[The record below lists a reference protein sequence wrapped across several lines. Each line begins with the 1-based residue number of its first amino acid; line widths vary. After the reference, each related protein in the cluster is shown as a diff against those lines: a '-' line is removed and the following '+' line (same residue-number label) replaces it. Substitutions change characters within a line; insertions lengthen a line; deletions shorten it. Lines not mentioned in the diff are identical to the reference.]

1 MYIIEPINNRER
13 TEMDYQAHL
22 ARNEA
27 KALTFVSNISS
38 VIAAK
43 AGKGYKVIAEM
54 KDGSEIVIKKGGNLK
69 SFVNIFDFDCNGNA
83 QGADYAKFCAFN
95 NKAGVKQIGNG
106 GKWNSPIASFQITVA
121 A

>member
-1 MYIIEPINNRER
+1 
-13 TEMDYQAHL
+13 MDYQAIR

-43 AGKGYKVIAEM
+43 AGKGYKVIAQM

-69 SFVNIFDFDCNGNA
+69 SFVNVFDFDCNGNA

-95 NKAGVKQIGNG
+95 NKAGVKQLGDG
-106 GKWNSPIASFQITVA
+106 GKWNSPIASFQITVVA
-121 A
+121 

>member
-1 MYIIEPINNRER
+1 
-13 TEMDYQAHL
+13 MDYQADL

-43 AGKGYKVIAEM
+43 AGNGYKVIALM
-54 KDGSEIVIKKGGNLK
+54 KDGSEIVIKKSGNLK

-95 NKAGVKQIGNG
+95 NKAGVKQIGMC